1 MLNYVEIDS
10 VVLRRIFFK
19 MQPPLLYI
27 FEEFSD
33 LDTNCPFISAIYFQL
48 LIRMLCAKFGRT
60 WQSVFREVQK
70 VGSLQMDA
78 QTTKMFSKTFT

>member
-1 MLNYVEIDS
+1 M
-10 VVLRRIFFK
+10 IFSAFNA
-19 MQPPLLYI
+19 
-27 FEEFSD
+27 
-33 LDTNCPFISAIYFQL
+33 NCPFISAIYIQL

-78 QTTKMFSKTFT
+78 QTNKMFSKKFT